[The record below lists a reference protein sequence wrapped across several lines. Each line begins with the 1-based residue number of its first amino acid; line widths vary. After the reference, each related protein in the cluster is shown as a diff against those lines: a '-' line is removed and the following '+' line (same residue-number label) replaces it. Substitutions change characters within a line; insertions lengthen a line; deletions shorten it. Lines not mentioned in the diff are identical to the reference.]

1 MPNNNF
7 KTYPNQRTV
16 KIHREKATTDFLG
29 IKNENWKAANRNL
42 SSHALKLY
50 MYLASNAN
58 NFELAL
64 SPAAILKEI
73 DMARSTYHDQFHI
86 LESKG
91 YIKDLGSNRYEFFE
105 TPQPSHDNTSKEFS
119 DGYDFTT
126 DELPIPTAAN
136 SVLAEDIEINNNKS
150 QNNIINSEE
159 NPIVEPYKPKEQVIY
174 IKRPE
179 ARGTNRPKPI
189 ERKKPFSDF

>member
-1 MPNNNF
+1 M
-7 KTYPNQRTV
+7 
-16 KIHREKATTDFLG
+16 
-29 IKNENWKAANRNL
+29 
-42 SSHALKLY
+42 
-50 MYLASNAN
+50 
-58 NFELAL
+58 AL

-73 DMARSTYHDQFHI
+73 GMARSTYHDQFHI

-91 YIKDLGSNRYEFFE
+91 YIKDLGGNKYEFFE
-105 TPQPSHDNTSKEFS
+105 TPQTSHDNTSKEFS

-159 NPIVEPYKPKEQVIY
+159 NPIVEELYPEVEDTSEQEENY
-174 IKRPE
+174 TPTPIKS
-179 ARGTNRPKPI
+179 GS
-189 ERKKPFSDF
+189 FYF